1 MGWDNDN
8 KQELEIN
15 ATMIYIPGFDFVTE
29 GRDKGMELNCSGG
42 ALTNQVCKQ
51 ITGQY
56 GGGAAEVE
64 GKGNKTL
71 QPVPK
76 IFYKTRPYNLF
87 GIKTNFGVSFTTPS
101 GLSMDWDGEGGGFL
115 DDVMIMMVELNPVV
129 SFKLSDHFAFAV
141 GVRGLYSSGEFNNT
155 LYVPITYTTTNGI
168 AGINATIDAKG
179 TTKVTQSSNAAAAGL
194 GYNFAVT
201 FRPFTESDF
210 RVAVTYRTN
219 IHMNMKGS
227 LNATSYVDMGAMAS
241 GTIGMDADL
250 TLSADLPPIVN
261 VAFMKTFGRLQTEFV
276 IEKTYY
282 GSADIFEFSYGNQK
296 FTNNVSGSI
305 CAAYLGSNC
314 LSWVD
319 TSDYI
324 DPKEMLGAADY
335 SAVAYG
341 NGWKDAM
348 AYRLGLTFNYSPK
361 LKLMGSFAYDKTPA
375 PQGQFGIPDANA
387 YVFGAGLRYQIW
399 NGKGDIGIAYNMAL
413 KDNSKSFVQSKDGMG
428 QLQLLT
434 MGAKYRF

>member
-1 MGWDNDN
+1 MGWDDN
-8 KQELEIN
+8 NKHELEIN
-15 ATMIYIPGFDFVTE
+15 ATMIYIPAFDFVTE
-29 GRDKGMELNCSGG
+29 GRDKGMTLDCSGG
-42 ALTNQVCKQ
+42 LGFLFCNQVQ
-51 ITGQY
+51 GQF

-76 IFYKTRPYNLF
+76 IFYKTRSYNLF
-87 GIKTNFGVSFTTPS
+87 GIKTNFGLSFTTPS
-101 GLSMDWDGEGGGFL
+101 GLAMDWDGEGGGFL
-115 DDVMIMMVELNPVV
+115 DDVMIMMLELNPVV
-129 SFKLSDHFAFAV
+129 SFKLSDHFSFAV
-141 GVRGLYSSGEFNNT
+141 GIRGLYSSGEFNNT
-155 LYVPITYTTTNGI
+155 LYVPITYQTSQ
-168 AGINATIDAKG
+168 AGATINAKG
-179 TTKVTQSSNAAAAGL
+179 TTKVTQSSNAAASGL
-194 GYNFAVT
+194 GYNFALT
-201 FRPFTESDF
+201 IRPFTKSDF
-210 RVAVTYRTN
+210 RIAVTYRTN
-219 IHMNMKGS
+219 IHMDMKGS
-227 LNATSYVDMGAMAS
+227 LSATSYIDMGKMAS

-250 TLSADLPPIVN
+250 TLSADLPPILN
-261 VAFMKTFGRLQTEFV
+261 IGFMKSFGRLATEFV

-282 GSADIFEFSYGNQK
+282 GSADIFEFSYSNQK
-296 FTNNVSGSI
+296 FTKNVTGSI
-305 CAAYLGSNC
+305 MGI
-314 LSWVD
+314 D
-319 TSDYI
+319 TSSYI
-324 DPKEMLGAADY
+324 NPAEMLGAADY

-399 NGKGDIGIAYNMAL
+399 NGKGDVGIAYNIAL